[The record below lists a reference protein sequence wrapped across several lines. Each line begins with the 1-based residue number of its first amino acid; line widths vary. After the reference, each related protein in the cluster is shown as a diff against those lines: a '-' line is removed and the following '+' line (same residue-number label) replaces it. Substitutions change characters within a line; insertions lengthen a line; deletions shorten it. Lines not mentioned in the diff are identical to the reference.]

1 MVGRGRKNERVRFE
15 RRHGKEERDKS
26 EKVSKSSREAPFE
39 SGCGAGSTMGRSAS
53 PPALSAGKAL
63 SSFARCCCCSCFFF
77 FRGLRGPCCSLRA
90 GRQSR
95 AIPRF
100 DGTHL
105 GPSVTLPGRQ
115 TSPDRPLTP
124 SLHTAAPNNQRVGTA
139 PLTYL
144 IDRSPPSRACPGCL
158 GGSTLK
164 WCHSSK
170 LVLGR
175 PRSWRLLVNSQCV
188 GGVTSSSGK

>member
-26 EKVSKSSREAPFE
+26 EKVSKSSREAPFA

-63 SSFARCCCCSCFFF
+63 SSFARCGCCSCFFF

-115 TSPDRPLTP
+115 TSSDRPLTP
-124 SLHTAAPNNQRVGTA
+124 SLHTAAPNNQRGHRA
-139 PLTYL
+139 AHLP
-144 IDRSPPSRACPGCL
+144 DRSLSPQQGLSRLPGRVDL
-158 GGSTLK
+158 A
-164 WCHSSK
+164 
-170 LVLGR
+170 VV
-175 PRSWRLLVNSQCV
+175 PQ
-188 GGVTSSSGK
+188 

>member
-26 EKVSKSSREAPFE
+26 EKVSKSSREAPFAR
-39 SGCGAGSTMGRSAS
+39 GCGAGSTMGRSAS

-63 SSFARCCCCSCFFF
+63 SSFARCCCSCFFFFF

-115 TSPDRPLTP
+115 TSSDRPLTP
-124 SLHTAAPNNQRVGTA
+124 SLHTAAPNNQRGTA
-139 PLTYL
+139 PLTT
-144 IDRSPPSRACPGCL
+144 RSIAFSPSRACPGCL
-158 GGSTLK
+158 GGSTLQ

-175 PRSWRLLVNSQCV
+175 PRSMRLLVNSQCV
-188 GGVTSSSGK
+188 WGG